1 MTKNTAKAPAAK
13 APAEKTKTAARVS
26 LRTGEKA
33 ATPAA
38 KASAAKAPA
47 APAAP
52 AAPVGPIVRVVAQP
66 VKPYRATSA
75 RGLYWAA
82 VVAANGQPVATV
94 AAAFDAPTTCPC
106 YAPAMLKAGKP
117 PEKGTGWLAWFAK
130 QGLVTLA

>member
-13 APAEKTKTAARVS
+13 A
-26 LRTGEKA
+26 
-33 ATPAA
+33 AA
-38 KASAAKAPA
+38 KAPAAKAPA
-47 APAAP
+47 AP
-52 AAPVGPIVRVVAQP
+52 VGPVVRVVAQP